1 MYSQIASNKR
11 KSILL
16 IGIFLVLVVGMGL
29 IIDAYYDASGAITV
43 VALVYSLITALVSYY
58 AGDKMALMAAGAREI
73 KKEDSPEL
81 WRLVENLCIADGIP
95 MPKVHLIDDPAPN
108 AFATG
113 RDPKTSSIAFT
124 TGLLER
130 LDRTELEGVVAH
142 ELSHIK
148 NYDVRVMTIVV
159 VLVGVIAVM
168 ANIFMRIGLRG
179 GGGNRRREGAAVLLV
194 LGLVAIILAPIIAN
208 LVKLAVSRRREYLA
222 DASGALLTRFPEG
235 LARALE
241 KISSYDGALKR
252 AGSATAHLYIANP
265 FGKGGW
271 AAGLTSTH
279 PPIEKRIA
287 ALRQM
292 GTTT

>member
-124 TGLLER
+124 TGLL
-130 LDRTELEGVVAH
+130 
-142 ELSHIK
+142 
-148 NYDVRVMTIVV
+148 
-159 VLVGVIAVM
+159 
-168 ANIFMRIGLRG
+168 
-179 GGGNRRREGAAVLLV
+179 
-194 LGLVAIILAPIIAN
+194 
-208 LVKLAVSRRREYLA
+208 
-222 DASGALLTRFPEG
+222 
-235 LARALE
+235 
-241 KISSYDGALKR
+241 
-252 AGSATAHLYIANP
+252 
-265 FGKGGW
+265 
-271 AAGLTSTH
+271 
-279 PPIEKRIA
+279 
-287 ALRQM
+287 
-292 GTTT
+292 

>member
-1 MYSQIASNKR
+1 MYSEIASNKR
-11 KSILL
+11 KSIIL
-16 IGIFLVLVVGMGL
+16 IGIFLVLVIGLGL
-29 IIDAYYDASGAITV
+29 IIDAYYDSGGAITV
-43 VALVYSLITALVSYY
+43 IALIYSVITALVSYY
-58 AGDKMALMAAGAREI
+58 SGDKMALWAAGAREI

-81 WRLVENLCIADGIP
+81 WRLVENLCIADGLP

-113 RDPKTSSIAFT
+113 RDPKTSSIAVT

-148 NYDVRVMTIVV
+148 NYDIRVMTIVV

-179 GGGNRRREGAAVLLV
+179 GGGNRKREGGAVLLV

-241 KISSYDGALKR
+241 KISSYDGALR
-252 AGSATAHLYIANP
+252 HAGSATAHLYIANP

-292 GTTT
+292 GTTA